1 MTKGR
6 WLSLKASNEVND
18 MDAVKEKVISE
29 AIELGIDE
37 QVAREIVEDA
47 LEGRENEE
55 VCKALSNC
63 FKSIVKN

>member
-1 MTKGR
+1 
-6 WLSLKASNEVND
+6 
-18 MDAVKEKVISE
+18 MDTAKEKVISE

-63 FKSIVKN
+63 FKSMVE

>member
-6 WLSLKASNEVND
+6 WLSFKASNEAKD
-18 MDAVKEKVISE
+18 MDTAKEKVISE

-37 QVAREIVEDA
+37 QVAREIVEDT

-55 VCKALSNC
+55 ACKALSNC
-63 FKSIVKN
+63 FKSMVE

>member
-6 WLSLKASNEVND
+6 WLSFKASNEVNN
-18 MDAVKEKVISE
+18 MDTVKEKVISE

-47 LEGRENEE
+47 LEGRENKE

-63 FKSIVKN
+63 FKSMVE